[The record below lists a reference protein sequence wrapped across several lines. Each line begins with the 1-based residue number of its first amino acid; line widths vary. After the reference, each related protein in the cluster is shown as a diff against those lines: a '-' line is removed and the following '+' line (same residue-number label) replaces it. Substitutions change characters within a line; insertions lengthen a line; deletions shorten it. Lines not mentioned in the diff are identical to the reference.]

1 MPFSEKL
8 SLRFFKKKKIINEFL
23 GFYVKISA
31 TFILL
36 GRKIVSRLRRKLLR
50 FDFITDLKEARISD
64 IFKYG

>member
-1 MPFSEKL
+1 MPFSEKS
-8 SLRFFKKKKIINEFL
+8 SLRFFKKIINEFL

-50 FDFITDLKEARISD
+50 FDFSTDLKEARISD